1 MDSTGGLLHITI
13 GEAKLKREEDHSRF
27 PCCMIEYCSRKYETS
42 MCRKSSQNPIW
53 NESFDIN
60 IGSMKDDEILLLLIE
75 MKDMDMTGAM
85 VVIGSN
91 TINASS
97 LCVIDG
103 VKEWFSIRSGN
114 ETIGEVLLET
124 KFTPKY

>member
-13 GEAKLKREEDHSRF
+13 GEAKLTREEDHTRF
-27 PCCMIEYCSRKYETS
+27 PCCRIEYCSRKYETS

-53 NESFDIN
+53 NESFDIY
-60 IGSMKDDEILLLLIE
+60 IGSMTDEIMIE
-75 MKDMDMTGAM
+75 MKDMDMTGGM

-114 ETIGEVLLET
+114 ETIGELLLET